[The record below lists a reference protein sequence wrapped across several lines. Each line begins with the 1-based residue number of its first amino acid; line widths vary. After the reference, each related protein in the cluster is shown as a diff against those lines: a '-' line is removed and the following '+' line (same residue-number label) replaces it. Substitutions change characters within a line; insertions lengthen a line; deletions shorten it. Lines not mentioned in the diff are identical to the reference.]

1 MGVLRTTQDLV
12 TSMSELSEV
21 EANKLLLWATIYTRK
36 VDEIKKKKL
45 KEFKEYFDEQV
56 AFYKRSPQKYSK
68 DYEKLCACYEESF
81 DRLFQQYSA
90 YYQYVQNENV
100 FAKTNQKI
108 AIANFVVSKRAA
120 SKAKADSNVVLEEK
134 SNKKV
139 FATAQKKL
147 NYDVIINECNSR
159 LEKCMD
165 DTFADLNS
173 IFDIS
178 SMLISVK
185 KEKYLD
191 KFFNFFRTTFA
202 GEKNFKG
209 FVLEPLKAR
218 VENIE
223 RVAVARASEVKID
236 MLVFIAQ
243 MEKIR
248 GDINLAFNETLNK
261 N

>member
-1 MGVLRTTQDLV
+1 MGNYYGNGFD
-12 TSMSELSEV
+12 
-21 EANKLLLWATIYTRK
+21 AT
-36 VDEIKKKKL
+36 
-45 KEFKEYFDEQV
+45 
-56 AFYKRSPQKYSK
+56 
-68 DYEKLCACYEESF
+68 
-81 DRLFQQYSA
+81 
-90 YYQYVQNENV
+90 
-100 FAKTNQKI
+100 
-108 AIANFVVSKRAA
+108 
-120 SKAKADSNVVLEEK
+120 
-134 SNKKV
+134 
-139 FATAQKKL
+139 
-147 NYDVIINECNSR
+147 
-159 LEKCMD
+159 
-165 DTFADLNS
+165 
-173 IFDIS
+173 
-178 SMLISVK
+178 
-185 KEKYLD
+185 KYLD